1 VFETIRAGLTD
12 LLNAPHL
19 TGRAHLHQLE
29 QLSEEIES
37 LIADLRARLP
47 PSHDHGAAIRRV

>member
-1 VFETIRAGLTD
+1 VIETIRAGLTD

-19 TGRAHLHQLE
+19 TGRAHLRLLE
-29 QLSEEIES
+29 QASEEIES

-47 PSHDHGAAIRRV
+47 RATITAR